1 MQSSANVLIVDD
13 EPHLTESLKTLL
25 GGHGWTIQTSNRG
38 RDAISRI
45 QKECFDCILLDL
57 VLPDANG
64 FEILESIKKT
74 SPESRVIVVT
84 GYASIDSAVECLKLG
99 AHDYLKK
106 PINHEELLRRIQN
119 NIEIKKLKEER
130 DLINGKLKLSEER
143 YQYLVQNSPEIIYTL
158 DEGGKFTFVNDSV
171 TSLLG
176 YEPAKLVGKHYAE
189 IVHPDDLDKAKNI
202 FNDRRSSLRSMECT
216 EIRLQANTE
225 NGSTASGRKSI
236 IVELKAKGIYDRE
249 PHQEDKVFRGTY
261 GVAQDITA
269 RKTAE
274 NELMVQKMHFQ
285 QLFEN
290 SPEGIAILDDRDRIL
305 NVNRGFARLFGY
317 STQECIGRPINGLIV
332 PERYH
337 EEAKNLS
344 RAVLKNAASQHEET
358 VRRRKDGNEVDVSVL
373 GYPIH
378 FNDAQTGIYAIY
390 SDITAR
396 KRSEKTINETL
407 HKLRKAMGGIIHVMT
422 STVEA
427 RDPYTAGH
435 QQRVAELARSIAQ
448 EMGLSMEEVDGIR
461 IAGSIHDLG
470 KIKIPAEILSNPRR
484 ITEVEFNLIKTH
496 PDVAFSILRE
506 IEFSRPVAE
515 IVHQHHEKIDGSG
528 YPQGLKN
535 GEILL
540 EAKILTIA
548 DVVEAI
554 SSHRPYRPAL
564 GIKIA
569 LNEISDKKNVLYDS
583 RAVEACLRIFERDKF
598 QFQ

>member
-1 MQSSANVLIVDD
+1 
-13 EPHLTESLKTLL
+13 
-25 GGHGWTIQTSNRG
+25 
-38 RDAISRI
+38 
-45 QKECFDCILLDL
+45 
-57 VLPDANG
+57 
-64 FEILESIKKT
+64 
-74 SPESRVIVVT
+74 
-84 GYASIDSAVECLKLG
+84 
-99 AHDYLKK
+99 
-106 PINHEELLRRIQN
+106 
-119 NIEIKKLKEER
+119 
-130 DLINGKLKLSEER
+130 
-143 YQYLVQNSPEIIYTL
+143 
-158 DEGGKFTFVNDSV
+158 
-171 TSLLG
+171 
-176 YEPAKLVGKHYAE
+176 
-189 IVHPDDLDKAKNI
+189 
-202 FNDRRSSLRSMECT
+202 
-216 EIRLQANTE
+216 
-225 NGSTASGRKSI
+225 
-236 IVELKAKGIYDRE
+236 
-249 PHQEDKVFRGTY
+249 
-261 GVAQDITA
+261 
-269 RKTAE
+269 
-274 NELMVQKMHFQ
+274 MHFQ

-290 SPEGIAILDDRDRIL
+290 SPEGIAILDDGDRIL
-305 NVNRGFARLFGY
+305 NVNRGFTRLFGY
-317 STQECIGRPINGLIV
+317 STQECLGRPINDLIV
-332 PERYH
+332 QERYH

-344 RAVLKNAASQHEET
+344 QAVLKNATSQHEET

-569 LNEISDKKNVLYDS
+569 LNEISDNKNVLYDS